1 MEDDEGLN
9 AGLGSNL
16 TFKGTVECDSAI
28 MNGSGDFGAVGALS
42 GVRNPISV
50 ARRILKRSTEPSA
63 IGRVYP
69 MMLVSAGAHAFAEKE
84 GHAVAPPDEMICE
97 RAQKEWEYWRARMA
111 EADSNVQVTQSD
123 GLADTVGA
131 VVLCWDGEGDQ
142 RRVDVAAGV
151 SSGGILLKP
160 SGRIGEA
167 AIFGAG
173 CWASRRVA
181 VSVSGE
187 LYTTRSFD
195 SAIRAGRP
203 AEALGVW
210 SFPIGTGE
218 QIVRAA
224 LARTLGEAVERC
236 YGAGADGLDT
246 HEEIERAMTDFR
258 EACIARGDSE
268 ANAGAIVLV
277 LEDEDED
284 KEQESGRRS

>member
-42 GVRNPISV
+42 
-50 ARRILKRSTEPSA
+50 
-63 IGRVYP
+63 
-69 MMLVSAGAHAFAEKE
+69 
-84 GHAVAPPDEMICE
+84 APPDEMICE

-123 GLADTVGA
+123 GEQTRGSTGA
-131 VVLCWDGEGDQ
+131 LNFQVLVIHWK
-142 RRVDVAAGV
+142 V
-151 SSGGILLKP
+151 SLVTKDSGGILLKP

-258 EACIARGDSE
+258 GKQPMSTLASSMS
-268 ANAGAIVLV
+268 
-277 LEDEDED
+277 
-284 KEQESGRRS
+284 K